1 MVTETQ
7 PMTADRLWEQGDT
20 DKHQELIEGV
30 LYTMPPTGWM
40 HGSVVSLL
48 TMYIQQHVLTNDLGE
63 VTGAETGFRLTDT
76 TVIAPDIA
84 FIRKDRLPDTLPD
97 GFVPLAP
104 DLAVEV
110 LSPSNRASEMNHK
123 IALLFAH
130 GTRLVWVVHPRK
142 HKVDVYRPAE
152 QGVNITFLSVED
164 TLIGEDVLPDF
175 ELALHTLFKKT

>member
-7 PMTADRLWEQGDT
+7 LMTADRLWEQIDT

-30 LYTMPPTGWM
+30 LYTMAPTGWI

-48 TMYIQQHVLTNDLGE
+48 TMYVQQHVLTHDLGE

-97 GFVPLAP
+97 SFVPLAP
-104 DLAVEV
+104 NLAVEV
-110 LSPSNRASEMNHK
+110 LSPSNSASEMNHK
-123 IALLFAH
+123 IELLFAH
-130 GTRLVWVVHPRK
+130 GTQLVWVVHPRK
-142 HKVDVYRPAE
+142 HKVDVYQPAE
-152 QGVNITFLSVED
+152 QGVNITFLGIED
-164 TLIGEDVLPDF
+164 TLTGEDVLPAF
-175 ELALHTLFKKT
+175 ELPLKTLFKKK